1 MLGADWSPLVA
12 LALQLLAAALPAV
25 GAPPAAARPGVREE
39 SEPDDH
45 DDTPDNDA
53 ENDAADD
60 AANAPE
66 PPCSPDGAAGSDDGA
81 PCEERRPVSP
91 DTLPP
96 LQDAAAAPTGLWSW
110 QPDPLYAQAVPVAL
124 PRLVTATA
132 QETEV
137 AWRAIKQLGSLAV
150 QWHSLRTSGTE
161 QLVCTD
167 LVDFRELTGN
177 LQVPFAF
184 RDQFRGRSW
193 IRPSLARVLVAARM
207 RWLAE
212 RPDGVVSVGDIAQP
226 GCGQLSYGT
235 LVRTVQGA
243 ERDAAL
249 LRLRR
254 VLGEPLVQEW
264 RTGADFPL
272 ERDRL
277 RDPST
282 PILVESRV
290 LGLSEDGAV
299 LRLATRKFRP
309 AGLPDKP
316 RLRKKV
322 LAGLERDLR
331 VLLAEGTPVR
341 DEQVV
346 SWDPAGRPILVWLQ
360 HRVSRTLRRQ
370 LVVISRMPQGNTL
383 DRDTLIE
390 LRLASWQPGKPD
402 SFGGEVRWLPVAGS
416 DGQPAWKR
424 LVQLR
429 EAGHRSHTSGRDA
442 DIAYQ
447 TVANRALHREALKQV
462 DWQAS
467 WRWLEVL
474 AETAQLLG
482 TPIERIYVG
491 PKVYRLFKKRLSDAQ
506 KATPLWQRLLHVEDG
521 HDAHHHVRLATVD
534 SEAEQEALAG
544 LAPDN
549 LPIAPAL
556 RVGGPS
562 EAQAPA
568 GK

>member
-1 MLGADWSPLVA
+1 MPIVVPSLLVA
-12 LALQLLAAALPAV
+12 LWLQLLSGALPVVPAAQAAAV
-25 GAPPAAARPGVREE
+25 APTGDEGDAGEAEG
-39 SEPDDH
+39 
-45 DDTPDNDA
+45 DT
-53 ENDAADD
+53 ADD
-60 AANAPE
+60 AEQAPE
-66 PPCSPDGAAGSDDGA
+66 PPCTPADATADAA
-81 PCEERRPVSP
+81 PCEERRPISP
-91 DTLPP
+91 ETLPP
-96 LQDAAAAPTGLWSW
+96 LHDPGTEGLWAW
-110 QPDPLYAQAVPVAL
+110 QADPVYASAVPVAL
-124 PRLVTATA
+124 PRLVSATA
-132 QETEV
+132 DETEL
-137 AWRAIKQLGSLAV
+137 AWRAIKQLGSLAT
-150 QWHSLRTSGTE
+150 QWRTLRTSGTE

-167 LVDFRELTGN
+167 LVDFRDLTGN

-193 IRPSLARVLVAARM
+193 VRPSLGRVLVAARM

-212 RPDGVVSVGDIAQP
+212 RPDGTVSLGDIAQP

-254 VLGEPLVQEW
+254 VLGEPLIQEW

-277 RDPST
+277 RDPTT

-290 LGLSEDGAV
+290 LGLSDDGSAA
-299 LRLATRKFRP
+299 RLAVRKFRP

-322 LAGLERDLR
+322 LAGFDRDVR
-331 VLLAEGTPVR
+331 VLLADGTSVR
-341 DEQVV
+341 DEPVV
-346 SWDPAGRPILVWLQ
+346 TWDPAGRPLRVWLQ
-360 HRVSRTLRRQ
+360 HRVSRSLGRQ
-370 LVVISRMPQGNTL
+370 LVAISRVPQGATL

-390 LRLASWQPGKPD
+390 LRLANWQPGKPD
-402 SFGGEVRWLPVAGS
+402 SFGGEVRWLPVVTA
-416 DGQPAWKR
+416 DGQPGWKR

-447 TVANRALHREALKQV
+447 TVGNRALHREALKHLDV
-462 DWQAS
+462 QAS

-482 TPIERIYVG
+482 TPVERIYVG
-491 PKVYRLFKKRLSDAQ
+491 PKVYRLFKKRLTDAQ
-506 KATPLWQRLLHVEDG
+506 KASQLWQRLLHVEEG
-521 HDAHHHVRLATVD
+521 HDAHHHVRLVGVED
-534 SEAEQEALAG
+534 VAEQDALAA
-544 LAPDN
+544 LHPDN
-549 LPIAPAL
+549 LPIVPTQ
-556 RVGGPS
+556 RVGGPA
-562 EAQAPA
+562 ETQPPA
-568 GK
+568 AK